1 MKIAIVDDHIL
12 FREGLISLVSHQPDM
27 SVVGEGGSVQEAIEL
42 SRSLQPEIILMDFSL
57 PDGTGLDAAEVI
69 LKERPETRIIFLT
82 IYDDDERLFSAI
94 RMGAKGFL
102 MKNIPVARLLA
113 ALRGVQRG
121 EAALSREM
129 TARLMDAFSQINP
142 PSTPVPEAP
151 FSVLTPR
158 ELEVLQELAK
168 DATNRQI
175 ADWLFISE
183 NTVRNHVHNILEK
196 LRISN
201 RREAINLAH
210 QNGLGTLPP
219 PKIPP
224 KAPYRFRKISSPSL
238 PYSIG
243 IDLVF
248 QHIGRLETRI
258 DQEGSPAV
266 DFKDHDPIR
275 MLVEDQI
282 AGNGVVN
289 YILIGRK
296 GVVSRGDGRIQSN
309 RIQNAGGGIVTQH
322 ADIPCCQNSL
332 RGKKRC

>member
-82 IYDDDERLFSAI
+82 IHDDDERLFSAI

-210 QNGLGTLPP
+210 QNGLGSV
-219 PKIPP
+219 
-224 KAPYRFRKISSPSL
+224 AP
-238 PYSIG
+238 
-243 IDLVF
+243 
-248 QHIGRLETRI
+248 T
-258 DQEGSPAV
+258 
-266 DFKDHDPIR
+266 KDTP
-275 MLVEDQI
+275 
-282 AGNGVVN
+282 
-289 YILIGRK
+289 
-296 GVVSRGDGRIQSN
+296 
-309 RIQNAGGGIVTQH
+309 
-322 ADIPCCQNSL
+322 
-332 RGKKRC
+332 